1 MKKIELFLSLV
12 LLVVVSLVIV
22 SCGGSGTKTEATEEK
37 TAEETKE
44 AVVPAA
50 NQLFGELPAMVSDYK
65 NKIADLESEMKN
77 NKDMDK
83 AVKLNK
89 ELKDTKDEADKS
101 VENYIK
107 NLSKPI
113 TVPVIQEGNKELY
126 KISEMVVE
134 KGYFK
139 NITFKANVEIIKLPL
154 PGGTIYVQFYAGEEP
169 TSNWLMFRALGLKGG
184 FTAGQVYQFGTGTN
198 PEKLIGVTKIVAKT
212 QADYE
217 ASKKK

>member
-1 MKKIELFLSLV
+1 MKKIELFLLMV

-22 SCGGSGTKTEATEEK
+22 SCGGNGTKTGATEEK
-37 TAEETKE
+37 TTE
-44 AVVPAA
+44 ATQPAVAPAA
-50 NQLFGELPAMVSDYK
+50 NLIFGELPAMVSDYK
-65 NKIADLESEMKN
+65 KKIADLEAEIKN

-89 ELKDTKDEADKS
+89 ELKDTKDEADNAI
-101 VENYIK
+101 ENYIK
-107 NLSKPI
+107 NLSKPL

-126 KISEMVVE
+126 KISEIVVE

-139 NITFKANVEIIKLPL
+139 NVTFKASVEIIKLPM
-154 PGGTIYVQFYAGEEP
+154 PEGTIYIQFYTGEQP
-169 TSNWLMFRALGLKGG
+169 SSNWLIFRAVGLKGG
-184 FTAGQVYQFGTGTN
+184 FKEGQIFQFGTGTN

-212 QADYE
+212 RADYD